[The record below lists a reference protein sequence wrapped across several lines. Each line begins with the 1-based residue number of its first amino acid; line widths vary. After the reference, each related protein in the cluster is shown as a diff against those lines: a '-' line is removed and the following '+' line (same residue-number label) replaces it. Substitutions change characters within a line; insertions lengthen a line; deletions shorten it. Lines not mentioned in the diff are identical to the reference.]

1 MKRLKL
7 IIVSYYDTITLIIH
21 FTNEVFLWRLKMK
34 ENIIKWI
41 WQHKDYPNFKY
52 NKLELTELLS
62 KIEYNRGILDGISKL
77 FSSDDIVKIESRLQ
91 IPPS

>member
-1 MKRLKL
+1 
-7 IIVSYYDTITLIIH
+7 
-21 FTNEVFLWRLKMK
+21 MK

-77 FSSDDIVKIESRLQ
+77 FSSDDIVKIEIETLTDEAINTSLATWEHLGKMRQRNLK
-91 IPPS
+91 IA